1 MVVYSRSQGS
11 SDATAS
17 ARVAEPC
24 AGTPRADER
33 AVPGQTERHGSWLP
47 SSYPTAS
54 LGPACCPP
62 CWLAQLATKVV
73 DQSSGLEGWVAQE
86 AWPGQLGGPYFACL
100 VVPRDFLHTA
110 NAYSMSDMEEL
121 PYAQLWAWWSPPLV
135 SAAVVRRWL
144 GGVGEG
150 DFPGGAVW
158 S

>member
-1 MVVYSRSQGS
+1 MVVYSHSQGS

-17 ARVAEPC
+17 AGVAEPC
-24 AGTPRADER
+24 AGTPRADKR

-100 VVPRDFLHTA
+100 VVPRDFPPTA
-110 NAYSMSDMEEL
+110 NTYSMSDM
-121 PYAQLWAWWSPPLV
+121 
-135 SAAVVRRWL
+135 
-144 GGVGEG
+144 
-150 DFPGGAVW
+150 
-158 S
+158 

>member
-1 MVVYSRSQGS
+1 MVVYSHSQGS

-17 ARVAEPC
+17 AGVAEPC
-24 AGTPRADER
+24 AGTPRADKR

-73 DQSSGLEGWVAQE
+73 DQSSGLEGTGGLARPAGWALLCL
-86 AWPGQLGGPYFACL
+86 PGCS
-100 VVPRDFLHTA
+100 PRF
-110 NAYSMSDMEEL
+110 
-121 PYAQLWAWWSPPLV
+121 
-135 SAAVVRRWL
+135 SAH
-144 GGVGEG
+144 
-150 DFPGGAVW
+150 